1 MDMEEGT
8 PPCFE
13 REPLGALTGGT
24 PGWHLLAWEGRGGP
38 CGAPPG
44 ASRTEVAAW
53 GRPRSPP
60 GSSSSG
66 PAPAAAS
73 GTPGLGS
80 ETVSGG
86 AHSGLAVGVQPDK
99 AGPKVRLWRAP
110 LSPRVSLWASPP
122 LDPGAWLEAAQSR
135 LHSLVTSAGP
145 CPWPGPRPP
154 LSNTGLDREPAGLR
168 ARPCCSPGTTVT
180 MQRSGSRAAG
190 RGAARPGGRWA
201 CGARAR
207 ESGAPHL
214 LPPLLLPQLC
224 DLSVPL
230 GLQQPPP
237 LLLLTHLLHQ
247 GDLDGQMG
255 GAGTGLAGWPMPCR
269 EHSGSER
276 GVCP

>member
-1 MDMEEGT
+1 MA
-8 PPCFE
+8 PQ
-13 REPLGALTGGT
+13 GGT
-24 PGWHLLAWEGRGGP
+24 CWPGKGGEGHAGP
-38 CGAPPG
+38 
-44 ASRTEVAAW
+44 R
-53 GRPRSPP
+53 
-60 GSSSSG
+60 
-66 PAPAAAS
+66 PAPAEPRWLRGA
-73 GTPGLGS
+73 GLAHLLGLPPQDQLLLPLLGLQGS
-80 ETVSGG
+80 DLKLCRGG

-110 LSPRVSLWASPP
+110 LSPRVSLWASSP

-135 LHSLVTSAGP
+135 LRSLVTSAGP

-247 GDLDGQMG
+247 GDLDGRMG
-255 GAGTGLAGWPMPCR
+255 GAGTGLAGWPVPCR